1 MSLLLAVFLAPLA
14 AEASVFSFITNLFAS
29 DTSAEDATDTV
40 NSQQIPLLQAANNV
54 DPTPTSTNSLPAII
68 TGNSIMTV
76 AGPSG
81 TAADIKVTSDQI
93 STYTVHTGDTLSSVA
108 KMFGVTVNTILWAN
122 DLKPGSSLKKDQ
134 VLVILPVSGV
144 SHVVK
149 KGETLKSIASSFNG
163 DIDEIAQF
171 NNLSS
176 TAKLSV
182 GDTIIIPDGETT
194 PSVGVADAAPA
205 KSATKSSSSSKEP
218 ILSAPIIGSS
228 GDGSS
233 SQYVDTTGYFM
244 RPISGGY
251 RTQGL
256 HGHNAV
262 DLADSVGT
270 PIMAAA
276 AGDVIISRSGG
287 WNGGYGSYIV
297 ISHDNGTQ
305 TLYAHL
311 SKNIA
316 QVGDQVSKGQVI
328 GLMGDTGESTGP
340 HVHFEVR
347 GGKNPF

>member
-1 MSLLLAVFLAPLA
+1 
-14 AEASVFSFITNLFAS
+14 
-29 DTSAEDATDTV
+29 
-40 NSQQIPLLQAANNV
+40 
-54 DPTPTSTNSLPAII
+54 
-68 TGNSIMTV
+68 MTV

-93 STYTVHTGDTLSSVA
+93 STYTVHTGDTVSSVA
-108 KMFGVTVNTILWAN
+108 KMFGVTANTILWAN

-149 KGETLKSIASSFNG
+149 KGETLKSIAIANKG
-163 DIDEIAQF
+163 DLDEIAQF
-171 NNLSS
+171 NNLAD
-176 TAKLSV
+176 TAQISV
-182 GDTIIIPDGETT
+182 GDTIIIPDGDAT
-194 PSVGVADAAPA
+194 PSIGDAVTPPI
-205 KSATKSSSSSKEP
+205 KSSSKSSSSSKEP
-218 ILSAPIIGSS
+218 ILSSPLIGDDST
-228 GDGSS
+228 

-262 DLADSVGT
+262 DLANTIGT

-276 AGDVIISRSGG
+276 SGEVIISRSGG

-297 ISHDNGTQ
+297 ISHNNGTQ

-316 QVGDQVSKGQVI
+316 QVGDDVAKGQTI
-328 GLMGDTGESTGP
+328 GLMGSTGESTGS
-340 HVHFEVR
+340 HLHFEVR